1 MPTYLEIMKEKLS
14 QRLKSLK
21 AEFEAGQNLLADYET
36 KQRNLR
42 ETLLRI
48 SGAIMVLEEVLA
60 DPENEANGQEN
71 QTINIKAEPQPLGEL
86 VEAGEGK

>member
-1 MPTYLEIMKEKLS
+1 MKEKLT

-36 KQRNLR
+36 KQRSLR

-48 SGAIMVLEEVLA
+48 SGAIQVLEEELA
-60 DPENEANGQEN
+60 DVEEEKSQEK
-71 QTINIKAEPQPLGEL
+71 QTIDIQAETQPQGEL
-86 VEAGEGK
+86 APAGEGT